1 MPLRDKW
8 REMSRLRRGL
18 LLWMAALILFF
29 AAATAVVRPV
39 EGVEYSGAF
48 LRRTAEGE
56 LVRYEGRVDGRSAV
70 FTVSPDST
78 VEYRWGDHVYGP
90 YRVTEVPDAAPPDD
104 WGELVGI
111 EIRRGDELLFRGG
124 FRPGSMISLYG
135 ESGEPLIELGVHF
148 TVSGGTVVDENG
160 REIPQEELHEPG
172 MTILAQLAL
181 APELIHRGS
190 VALYLLVTLLALLN
204 AAQILFPMAFFRLSL
219 LFHVRNIEA
228 AEPSE
233 WYIFG
238 ARCGWVLLSVIIPVV
253 YWWALTAVPG

>member
-1 MPLRDKW
+1 M
-8 REMSRLRRGL
+8 
-18 LLWMAALILFF
+18 
-29 AAATAVVRPV
+29 TA
-39 EGVEYSGAF
+39 
-48 LRRTAEGE
+48 
-56 LVRYEGRVDGRSAV
+56 
-70 FTVSPDST
+70 
-78 VEYRWGDHVYGP
+78 
-90 YRVTEVPDAAPPDD
+90 VPDAAPPDD

-124 FRPGSMISLYG
+124 FRPGSMISLYD

-172 MTILAQLAL
+172 LTILVQLAL

-238 ARCGWVLLSVIIPVV
+238 ARCGWVLLSVIIPVA
-253 YWWALTAVPG
+253 YWWALIAVPG